1 MHKIKTLVYV
11 DNFQLEGAAYSQ
23 FELTRWLRDNGIF
36 EPVVF
41 AGHDGPVRKLYEEA
55 RIPIFFSAFPN
66 VLQEKGK
73 KYAELLA
80 ELCAQITKHEIK
92 MVYANTS
99 KAFPAVQAA
108 ARCGIP
114 SLWNIRDS
122 EDGTAWP
129 EQYGEKLAQEMW
141 SSFALAGAVVFVAD
155 ATRRLF
161 AKWQMKGNYHTIHNG
176 LDRKRLERN
185 MSKWQRE
192 RVRQSLGVAA
202 EELLILSVGTVGE
215 RKGQLDLV
223 LAMEKLSGTAAQQT
237 HIVLVGAK
245 EDAYGARVRA
255 ARELLPEARRRRFHI
270 IPETPEAAKYY
281 TAADIFA
288 FCSRNES
295 FPRVILEAMACH
307 LPIVTTPV
315 HGVVEQVAEGENA
328 LFYQPGDIDVLVRN
342 LERLLGDAELRRN
355 FAANSEQVL
364 GRLPDYSQ
372 MAQAYGVLF
381 LKLAVYEPL
390 Q

>member
-1 MHKIKTLVYV
+1 MSKIKTLVYV

-23 FELTRWLRDNGIF
+23 FELVRWLRENGIL

-55 RIPIFFSAFPN
+55 GIPISFSAFPD
-66 VLQEKGK
+66 VLQEKGE
-73 KYAELLA
+73 KYEELLA
-80 ELCAQITKHEIK
+80 ELYSQIARQEIK

-122 EDGTAWP
+122 EDGMAWP
-129 EQYGEKLAQEMW
+129 QQYGEKLAQEMW
-141 SSFALAGAVVFVAD
+141 SSFSLAGAVVFVAD

-161 AKWQMKGNYHTIHNG
+161 TKWQTKENYHTIHNG

-185 MSKWQRE
+185 MSKWQRQS
-192 RVRQSLGVAA
+192 VRQSLGVAA

-223 LAMEKLSGTAAQQT
+223 LATEKLSGTAARQT

-255 ARELLPEARRRRFHI
+255 ARELLPEERRRRFHI

-295 FPRVILEAMACH
+295 FPRVILEAMACR

-315 HGVVEQVAEGENA
+315 HGVVEQVVEEENA
-328 LFYQPGDIDVLVRN
+328 LFYQPGDIDALVRQ
-342 LERLLGDAELRRN
+342 LERLIGDAELRRK
-355 FAANSEQVL
+355 FTANSERVL
-364 GRLPDYSQ
+364 GRLPNYSQ
-372 MAQAYGVLF
+372 MAQAYGALF
-381 LKLAVYEPL
+381 LKLAGYEPL